1 MSWKVGILTVSDQA
15 AQGKRQD
22 VSGQQLRLLVGNIG
36 GKVARY
42 RIVPDEQPV
51 IEEALIE
58 LVDVNGCDLVLTTGG
73 TGLASRD
80 VTPEATKAV
89 SEKEVPGISE
99 TMRAATVSKTKFAIL
114 SRATAGVRG
123 KSLIVNLPG
132 SPKGAEECFQAI
144 EAVLPHALDI
154 LSGHTEH
161 E

>member
-22 VSGQQLRLLVGNIG
+22 VSGQQLRRLVGNIG

>member
-22 VSGQQLRLLVGNIG
+22 VSGQQLRRLVGNIG

-58 LVDVNGCDLVLTTGG
+58 LADVNGCDLVLTTGG